1 MKEILAK
8 LCPLSKPSI
17 DVSSATSTLLQ
28 AITFVED
35 IVVVEDAS
43 DNEEAT
49 LVAQTIFEDPYF
61 LPP

>member
-1 MKEILAK
+1 
-8 LCPLSKPSI
+8 
-17 DVSSATSTLLQ
+17 VSSATSTLLQ